1 MERYEDK
8 GYEQQVDKSG
18 PRNRNDN
25 RRNSSDGEEH
35 FNKGLL
41 AIRKACKSYSF
52 DSLRVE
58 LWGDMAN
65 VPLRSRSLKGMS
77 YRTALQYC
85 K

>member
-8 GYEQQVDKSG
+8 DYEEQVDKSG

-25 RRNSSDGEEH
+25 RRNSNGGKGH

-58 LWGDMAN
+58 L
-65 VPLRSRSLKGMS
+65 
-77 YRTALQYC
+77 
-85 K
+85 